1 MQRVVIDQS
10 AYEYFRFLSAEPK
23 PLYRDGQRTDEQ
35 ETTPEGVPIYVY
47 TILAKEQGAGKPE
60 TITVKAPSKNEP
72 QIQEF
77 AAIGFQNLTAFAYVA
92 GNRANLSLSAD
103 RVGVLK

>member
-23 PLYRDGQRTDEQ
+23 MKYEDGQRTNEQ
-35 ETTPEGVPIYVY
+35 ETNAEGVPVFVY
-47 TILAKEQGAGKPE
+47 TVLTKEKGAGKPE
-60 TITVKAPSKNEP
+60 TITVKAPSAKEP
-72 QIQEF
+72 NIQEF
-77 AAIGFQNLTAFAYVA
+77 EAIGFKNLSAFAYVA

-103 RVGVLK
+103 LVGVLK